1 MLRYDAYGGHGGGA
15 FKRKG
20 ACYFGVLPGA
30 PCGGALRL
38 LFGTTKLKANINS
51 RFSSAFYLLLE

>member
-1 MLRYDAYGGHGGGA
+1 MHVVASEGVCEVSGGHGGGA

-38 LFGTTKLKANINS
+38 LFGTTKLKRI
-51 RFSSAFYLLLE
+51 